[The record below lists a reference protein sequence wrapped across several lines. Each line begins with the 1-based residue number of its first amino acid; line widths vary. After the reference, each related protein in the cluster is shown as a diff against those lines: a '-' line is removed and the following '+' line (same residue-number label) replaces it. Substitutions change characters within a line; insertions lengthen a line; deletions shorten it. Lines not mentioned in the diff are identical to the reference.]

1 MLYIFKNRNN
11 IPNINVIGYKFS
23 IALEDLVKD
32 GMIKGDIKNPKT
44 GYFVPL
50 TTEISIEV
58 LGDNPVIIGVGEEY
72 VDAGATA
79 WDELDGDITS
89 SI

>member
-1 MLYIFKNRNN
+1 
-11 IPNINVIGYKFS
+11 
-23 IALEDLVKD
+23 
-32 GMIKGDIKNPKT
+32 MIKGDIKILKQDI
-44 GYFVPL
+44 FVPL

-58 LGDNPVIIGVGEEY
+58 LGDNPAVVGVGEEY